1 MIAVGMGSIFC
12 SFFGCLPLTAS
23 FSRSSV
29 MSASGAKTQF
39 ANFFNG
45 IRFLKIF
52 RIFFFEN
59 LYSHPPTLI
68 SVRTGFVILIALSF
82 LMPTFYYIPKS
93 VLGAVIIVAVYS
105 MVEFDEILPMWRGR
119 SMYRLDLND
128 TPYPPFSKRGSLN
141 WVLIAVFIC
150 KGSS

>member
-1 MIAVGMGSIFC
+1 MPAVDGLVLSQLGHVGQRSENSIRQFLQRYSIFENI
-12 SFFGCLPLTAS
+12 S
-23 FSRSSV
+23 
-29 MSASGAKTQF
+29 
-39 ANFFNG
+39 N
-45 IRFLKIF
+45 
-52 RIFFFEN
+52 FFEN
-59 LYSHPPTLI
+59 LNSHPPTLI
-68 SVRTGFVILIALSF
+68 SVRAGFVILIALSF

-119 SMYRLDLND
+119 SMHALQSKLF
-128 TPYPPFSKRGSLN
+128 TSPLSKRGCLN